1 MTDDRSTT
9 EEKAAQRFAVLFSD
23 CPVQGY
29 HTWNLD
35 TGKCQHCEA
44 AFPYTPEEP

>member
-1 MTDDRSTT
+1 MENET
-9 EEKAAQRFAVLFSD
+9 ELEVATQRLATAFSD
-23 CPVQGY
+23 CPVAGS

-44 AFPYTPEEP
+44 TFPYGEKP